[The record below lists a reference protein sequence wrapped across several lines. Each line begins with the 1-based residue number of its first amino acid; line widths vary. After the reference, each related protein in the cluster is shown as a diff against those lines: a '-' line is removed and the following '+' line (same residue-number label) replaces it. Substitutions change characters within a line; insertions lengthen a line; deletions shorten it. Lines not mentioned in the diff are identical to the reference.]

1 MMRPLVHNWIGVSL
15 VATLVTGCLGDF
27 KTPSAYQSQI
37 YYCETANAP
46 AFQALAQSCLV
57 GESCT
62 GAFSMRGT
70 MQDQPLTVG
79 TTLQQSTVALVQSD
93 PTAPQFWDVMRM
105 TGASPYFEFVL
116 HVKSVGGDVTVDQPR
131 SLTLHSGAG
140 VLPDSLDDDL
150 SDVGQTLQVGG
161 ANAEQ
166 QGLTDSGTITF
177 NKLTQGEIDGVFHG
191 SFGTTTDV
199 VDGCFIM
206 YPSQIV
212 TNPSPS
218 P

>member
-1 MMRPLVHNWIGVSL
+1 MLSRSLRLSTLLLVSSL
-15 VATLVTGCLGDF
+15 GAGCLGDF

-37 YYCETANAP
+37 YYCQTSEMP
-46 AFQALAQSCLV
+46 AFQALALSCI
-57 GESCT
+57 GGSSCT

-79 TTLQQSTVALVQSD
+79 TTLQQSTLALVQAD
-93 PTAPQFWDVMRM
+93 AAAPEFWDVMRM

-131 SLTLHSGAG
+131 TLNLRAGAG
-140 VLPDSLDDDL
+140 SLPTSLDDDL

-166 QGLTDSGTITF
+166 QGLSDSGTISFT
-177 NKLTQGEIDGVFHG
+177 KLTKSEIDGVFHG
-191 SFGTTTDV
+191 SFGTSTDV

-206 YPSQIV
+206 FPTQIV

>member
-1 MMRPLVHNWIGVSL
+1 MMPSRSLRLSTLLFVSSL
-15 VATLVTGCLGDF
+15 SAGCLGDF
-27 KTPSAYQSQI
+27 KTPSAYQSEI
-37 YYCETANAP
+37 YYCQTSEAP
-46 AFQALAQSCLV
+46 AFQALAQSCLA
-57 GESCT
+57 GSACT

-70 MQDQPLTVG
+70 MQGQPLTVG
-79 TTLQQSTVALVQSD
+79 TTLQQSTVAVVQSNA
-93 PTAPQFWDVMRM
+93 TAPEFWDVLRM
-105 TGASPYFEFVL
+105 TGASPYFQFVL

-131 SLTLHSGAG
+131 TLDLRAGAG
-140 VLPDSLDDDL
+140 ALPTSLADDL

-166 QGLTDSGTITF
+166 QGLSDSGSISF
-177 NKLTQGEIDGVFHG
+177 SKLTKSEIDGVFHG

-206 YPSQIV
+206 YPNQIV